1 MRNPAIMRVC
11 DNSKILRN
19 TISLA
24 AELKPRFVSV
34 TEPYFTTALALIVV
48 NQEAFGEILRNVIY
62 VVYVAYHISVE
73 SLICPYV
80 RTYVN
85 AIEGE

>member
-24 AELKPRFVSV
+24 AELKPIFVSV

-48 NQEAFGEILRNVIY
+48 NQEGMPKEFGEICT
-62 VVYVAYHISVE
+62 S
-73 SLICPYV
+73 
-80 RTYVN
+80 
-85 AIEGE
+85 